1 MAAPGTPVVPLGL
14 LLPVRHAGVEVD
26 ERARL
31 LVRALARLGG
41 HERGE
46 AAGAAPAVAVRA
58 EVLGVAEFAEYLA
71 VGRVAAAHRVQRLP
85 AFQASETR
93 LNMNMLSNIQRVK
106 L

>member
-1 MAAPGTPVVPLGL
+1 M
-14 LLPVRHAGVEVD
+14 EVD

-58 EVLGVAEFAEYLA
+58 EVLGVAEFAEYLL

-93 LNMNMLSNIQRVK
+93 LNMNMLLNIQRVK
-106 L
+106 LKVKYRVFQRMRKNIFRS